1 MFDVNKRI
9 PTNETDDNAA
19 QPGGG
24 TLLERLADVEG
35 QRIYLPR
42 GSAQSRFEPRSYYYP
57 ASDSGAVPSWVADEA
72 WRKRGRR
79 VH

>member
-1 MFDVNKRI
+1 VFDVSKRI
-9 PTNETDDNAA
+9 PTNDTDDKPDEPVGA
-19 QPGGG
+19 
-24 TLLERLADVEG
+24 TLLERLAGAEG

-79 VH
+79 VN

>member
-1 MFDVNKRI
+1 MFDVSKCI
-9 PTNETDDNAA
+9 PTNDSDDKPA
-19 QPGGG
+19 QSSGGP
-24 TLLERLADVEG
+24 LLEQLAGAKGE
-35 QRIYLPR
+35 RIYLPR

-79 VH
+79 VN